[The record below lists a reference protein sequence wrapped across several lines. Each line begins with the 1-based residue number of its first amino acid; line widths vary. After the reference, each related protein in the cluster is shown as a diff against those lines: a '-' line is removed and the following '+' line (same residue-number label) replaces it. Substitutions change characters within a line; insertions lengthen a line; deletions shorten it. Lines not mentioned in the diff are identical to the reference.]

1 MISQGLLARVL
12 YRTRRRNSSSN
23 VRQTYEVR
31 ASRSGQW
38 WALDIADLGGER
50 SQVRRLYEAEATAR
64 DVIASALDVDAD
76 SFDIVVVATQPA

>member
-1 MISQGLLARVL
+1 MISQGLLSRVL
-12 YRTRRRNSSSN
+12 YRTRRRHSGSN

-38 WALDIADLGGER
+38 WALDIADLGGVR